1 MTEDQDKMFQS
12 VYIHIP
18 FCSSICSYCDFCK
31 MFYNEELVNKYL
43 FELENEIL
51 KKYKNEKLTTIY
63 IGGGTPSCL
72 SINQLKQLFFITN
85 KLKLS
90 NNYEFTIEVNVND
103 ITEEKLKLFKEN
115 HINRLSIGIE
125 TTSKKHLTFLNRI
138 HTKENIVERIN
149 LTKSYF
155 DNISVDLMYGFP
167 NQTIEELKYDLDFI
181 KNLNVNHIS
190 IYSLIIE
197 ENTKIYIDK
206 VKPIDETIEEEMYY
220 FIIKYLKN
228 LGYNHYEIS
237 NFSKLN
243 YESNHNLV
251 YWNNEE
257 YYGFGLGAS
266 GYTDNIRYTNTRSIN
281 KYLNGNHIIEESNI
295 SKKIQMENQM
305 ILGLRKIEG
314 VSKKKFKEKFSI
326 NIEEVF
332 DIIGMEHKALI
343 ENNEEFIRIPEN
355 LLYIQNSIL
364 VNFIDGGKE

>member
-1 MTEDQDKMFQS
+1 MVKS
-12 VYIHIP
+12 AYIHVP

-43 FELENEIL
+43 LELEKEIN
-51 KKYKNEKLTTIY
+51 KKYEHNILNTIY

-72 SINQLKQLFFITN
+72 NSNQLKRLFTITN
-85 KLKLS
+85 TFKLDT
-90 NNYEFTIEVNVND
+90 NYEFTIELNIND

-125 TTSKKHLTFLNRI
+125 TINKKHLTFLNRE
-138 HTKENIVERIN
+138 HTKADIISKIN
-149 LTKSYF
+149 LAKKYF
-155 DNISVDLMYGFP
+155 NNISIDLMYGFP
-167 NQTIEELKYDLDFI
+167 NQTLEELKFDLEFI
-181 KNLNVNHIS
+181 KDLNVNHIS

-197 ENTKIYIDK
+197 EHTKIYIDEIK
-206 VKPIDETIEEEMYY
+206 AIDDNIEEEMYY
-220 FIIKYLKN
+220 FIIKYLKD

-243 YESNHNLV
+243 YESKHNLV

-266 GYTDNIRYTNTRSIN
+266 GYTGNIRYTNTRSMN
-281 KYLNGNHIIEESNI
+281 KYLTGKYIIEESNI
-295 SKKIQMENQM
+295 EKQIQMENEM

-314 VSKKKFKEKFSI
+314 VSKKKFKEKFSL

-332 DIIGMEHKALI
+332 DIIDMEHKSLI
-343 ENNEEFIRIPEN
+343 ENSEEFIRIPEN

-364 VNFIDGGKE
+364 VNFIDGGK